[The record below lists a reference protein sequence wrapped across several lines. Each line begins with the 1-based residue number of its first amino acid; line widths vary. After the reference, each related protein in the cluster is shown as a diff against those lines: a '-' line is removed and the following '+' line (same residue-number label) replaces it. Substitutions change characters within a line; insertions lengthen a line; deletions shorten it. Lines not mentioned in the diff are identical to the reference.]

1 MIAMFPVPAW
11 IAKLLSG
18 VQKKKMKAVGFAHAK
33 CLPLVLT
40 ILFRPMPASKT
51 SLKVSFHS
59 SLNNTRLTLAA
70 AVMSVLR
77 MIKLFGW
84 EARVRDE
91 VAKKRE
97 EELKYIWK
105 RKILGLLNNIT
116 KYVLATPR

>member
-1 MIAMFPVPAW
+1 
-11 IAKLLSG
+11 
-18 VQKKKMKAVGFAHAK
+18 
-33 CLPLVLT
+33 
-40 ILFRPMPASKT
+40 
-51 SLKVSFHS
+51 
-59 SLNNTRLTLAA
+59 
-70 AVMSVLR
+70 